1 MIKYFRAN
9 VEDARRIAIV
19 EADDAD
25 DIYSAM
31 VSINEELTT
40 DQLPADFADW
50 KKYTAFA
57 ITHATVTVMS
67 RDGG

>member
-25 DIYSAM
+25 DIYSAN
-31 VSINEELTT
+31 VSRTDELTI
-40 DQLPADFADW
+40 DQLPAGFATW
-50 KKYTAFA
+50 KQYTAHA

>member
-19 EADDAD
+19 EADDAE
-25 DIYSAM
+25 DIYSAN
-31 VSINEELTT
+31 VNRTDELTI

-57 ITHATVTVMS
+57 ITHATVIVMS